1 MLSLRIK
8 SLKTTTMKL
17 KVRIRNIKSI
27 DNIEVALPVSK
38 GLYAITGQNGSGKST
53 IVACASRAFF
63 RMRMEDYFGHI
74 EMGAYIECELNG
86 TIRRWVKQEST
97 SDNPSGWRH
106 SSNGRMEIK
115 GFYEGSL
122 IYGNRFRNT
131 SYEKIRTIETVKP
144 RLLKYADDFIR
155 LNMGEILHN
164 DKDFYEKIWYVKGGD
179 IGLTG
184 GYVFY
189 YEKNGKRISQFHMS
203 TGENLL
209 ISILNS
215 INIRNNDRD
224 SIDKPCMFFL
234 DEIEL
239 ALHPSSLK
247 KLVTLM
253 KSVADE
259 YNYAIYFS
267 THSIELISGI
277 KPDNIFYIER
287 HTDNSLEIINPCYP
301 AYATKFL
308 YDHSGYDKV
317 ILVEDDLAKDVIN
330 RILQERSMRNNKL
343 IHILPAGGW
352 FNVLKLA
359 DDVIKNNL
367 LGKRAAISVVLDKD
381 IVEDSKKHIV
391 KYGYNSS
398 IPIGYLP
405 ISSLEK
411 YLKCNLVESVNH
423 KLHRLLTDYIFM
435 QKSLSE
441 IVEEYKKTKEFDWT
455 KDNNGKKFY
464 YILDTELRAR
474 GKDRSH
480 LLELVVKFLFENE
493 QENIEQIVTFLQ
505 EQLE

>member
-1 MLSLRIK
+1 
-8 SLKTTTMKL
+8 
-17 KVRIRNIKSI
+17 
-27 DNIEVALPVSK
+27 
-38 GLYAITGQNGSGKST
+38 
-53 IVACASRAFF
+53 
-63 RMRMEDYFGHI
+63 
-74 EMGAYIECELNG
+74 
-86 TIRRWVKQEST
+86 
-97 SDNPSGWRH
+97 
-106 SSNGRMEIK
+106 
-115 GFYEGSL
+115 
-122 IYGNRFRNT
+122 
-131 SYEKIRTIETVKP
+131 
-144 RLLKYADDFIR
+144 
-155 LNMGEILHN
+155 
-164 DKDFYEKIWYVKGGD
+164 
-179 IGLTG
+179 
-184 GYVFY
+184 
-189 YEKNGKRISQFHMS
+189 
-203 TGENLL
+203 
-209 ISILNS
+209 
-215 INIRNNDRD
+215 
-224 SIDKPCMFFL
+224 MFFL

-267 THSIELISGI
+267 THSIELISDI

-352 FNVLKLA
+352 SNVLKLA

-381 IVEDSKKHIV
+381 IIEVSKKHIV
-391 KYGYNSS
+391 KQVYSS
-398 IPIGYLP
+398 TIPIGYLP

-411 YLKCNLVESVNH
+411 YLRHNLVDAVNH

-441 IVEEYKKTKEFDWT
+441 IVDEYKKTREFDWT
-455 KDNNGKKFY
+455 KDTNGKKLY
-464 YILDTELRAR
+464 SMLDAELRAR
-474 GKDRSH
+474 GKDRSN
-480 LLELVVKFLFENE
+480 LLEMVVKFLFENE
-493 QENIEQIVTFLQ
+493 QDNINTITTFLQ
-505 EQLE
+505 GQLE